1 MSQSKEQM
9 VLDGEDGKNVAGIFA
24 SSSSSAAA
32 PWMIST
38 PFASRR
44 LRRRSLCRCFFAHE
58 EYLGTRVDVLEGI
71 KALRKI

>member
-1 MSQSKEQM
+1 M
-9 VLDGEDGKNVAGIFA
+9 VDGEDGKNVAGIFA
-24 SSSSSAAA
+24 FSSSSSAAA
-32 PWMIST
+32 PSMIST